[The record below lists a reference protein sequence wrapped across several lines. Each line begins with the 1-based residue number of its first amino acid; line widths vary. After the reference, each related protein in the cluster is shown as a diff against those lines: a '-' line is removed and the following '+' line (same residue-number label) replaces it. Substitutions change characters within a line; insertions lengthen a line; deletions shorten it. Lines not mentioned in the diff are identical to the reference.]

1 MHTKLIISKLDNQ
14 GRGISYYN
22 NKIIFIPNSLPNEEV
37 EVEITK
43 DNSKYYEGKVINI
56 IKPSLNRVLPK
67 CPYINDCGG
76 CTFMH
81 LNYTDQIEYKRNV
94 VKDILKKYCGIDEN
108 VKIIESNKDLFYR
121 NKVELKIHRN
131 TYSYYNNSSH
141 DYCDIAKCLLAN
153 NTINEI
159 IDYHSFMNIY
169 DGSITIRTNYNN
181 DLLLVIETSKFE
193 FFNDPP
199 ENVVGVV
206 VNGKTVYGN
215 NYFFDYIGEYKF
227 KVSYDS
233 FFQIN
238 NYIASE
244 IFKILN
250 NNLSGNTLLD
260 LYCGS
265 GVMGIS
271 LKDRYNKIIGIEKV
285 KNAIKDANDNAVL
298 NKVKNY
304 KYYAGDTS
312 EILPTINDEIDTV
325 IIDPPRSGLND
336 KTLNDILIINPDKIG
351 YVSCNPIT
359 LARDLNILKERY
371 NITKIYAL
379 DMFPNTYHVE
389 TVVILGKKM
398 FK

>member
-43 DNSKYYEGKVINI
+43 ENSKYYEGKVINI

-108 VKIIESNKDLFYR
+108 VKIKKSNKDLFYR

-238 NYIASE
+238 NYIANE

-271 LKDRYNKIIGIEKV
+271 LKDKFNKIIGIEKV

-389 TVVILGKKM
+389 TVMILEKKDV
-398 FK
+398 

>member
-43 DNSKYYEGKVINI
+43 ENSKYYEGKVINI

-238 NYIASE
+238 NYIANE

-271 LKDRYNKIIGIEKV
+271 LKDKYNKIIGIEKV

-325 IIDPPRSGLND
+325 VIDPPRSGLND

>member
-43 DNSKYYEGKVINI
+43 ENSKYYEGKVINI

-271 LKDRYNKIIGIEKV
+271 LKDKYNKIIGIEKV

-325 IIDPPRSGLND
+325 VIDPPRSGLND

>member
-43 DNSKYYEGKVINI
+43 ENSKYYEGKVINI

-238 NYIASE
+238 NYIDNE

-271 LKDRYNKIIGIEKV
+271 LKDKFNKIIGIEKV

-389 TVVILGKKM
+389 TVMILEKKDV
-398 FK
+398 

>member
-238 NYIASE
+238 NYIANE

-271 LKDRYNKIIGIEKV
+271 LKDKFNKIIGIEKV

-359 LARDLNILKERY
+359 LARDLNILKEKY

-389 TVVILGKKM
+389 TVMILEKKDV
-398 FK
+398 

>member
-43 DNSKYYEGKVINI
+43 ENSKYYEGKVINI

-238 NYIASE
+238 NYIANE

-271 LKDRYNKIIGIEKV
+271 LKDKFNKIIGIEKV

-389 TVVILGKKM
+389 TVMILEKKDV
-398 FK
+398 

>member
-43 DNSKYYEGKVINI
+43 ENSKYYEGKVINI

-94 VKDILKKYCGIDEN
+94 VKDILKKYCGIDES

-238 NYIASE
+238 NYIANE

-271 LKDRYNKIIGIEKV
+271 LKDKYNKIIGIEKV

-389 TVVILGKKM
+389 TVMILEKKDV
-398 FK
+398 

>member
-238 NYIASE
+238 NYIANE

-271 LKDRYNKIIGIEKV
+271 LKDKFNKIIGIEKV

-389 TVVILGKKM
+389 TVMILEKKDV
-398 FK
+398 